1 MSEVAVQALGTKL
14 RGEFTNN
21 AALRRPYEERWA
33 MDLRQYLGIYE
44 PKVLKRIKKNR
55 SKIYLRK
62 TKTKVDALTARLIDL
77 QFPAKGEKNWT
88 LEPSTTPEVHPDLLR
103 EVVLMEEYRRAAKL
117 EAELVR
123 PLRPGEVPHLSE
135 RELRDLTLSLANDA
149 AEKMS
154 TEMEGQLAEGPG
166 RASYRSICERMVF
179 QGVLYGCGVLK
190 GPLVERRKREKF
202 MYSGE
207 AGWILGQEEGEY
219 WPFREFVSIWDIFPD
234 MTALEPSGLRFVWQS
249 HLKTLKDLKELE
261 AWPGFDT
268 AAISEHIKDHP
279 DGDAELEEYES
290 NLRGMSL
297 EDYKASATG
306 VPGRYRLL
314 ERWGYLSGKELAD
327 AGVEVADETGAYAA
341 NVWLLGERVVKAV
354 LAPIEGID
362 IPYCFFMFGR
372 DETGFF
378 PEGVASVMRHPQSA
392 FNTAVRMILDNA
404 AACAGPQVAVN
415 MSALHEGTD
424 PDDHYPF
431 KTWKFKNVEDMKT
444 ALNFFT
450 VPSNVQD
457 LLMVAKL
464 MADWS
469 DELTTP
475 RFMGGDNAV
484 GGAAETAS
492 GLSMLM
498 GAANIVI
505 KGLVAQFDIS
515 VTRPHITWS
524 YYWNMRFNP
533 REDIKG
539 DFVIK
544 AIGSSALIARE
555 LQAEQMLK
563 AIQMTDSPRFH
574 RYVKDREL
582 LVEGLKLMDLNIP
595 VRTEE
600 EAQQYE
606 QEQLAKEA
614 QAQAMANVQALLGAA
629 DKQGVALPD
638 AIMGMLN
645 GEMQKLGLAA

>member
-1 MSEVAVQALGTKL
+1 
-14 RGEFTNN
+14 
-21 AALRRPYEERWA
+21 
-33 MDLRQYLGIYE
+33 
-44 PKVLKRIKKNR
+44 
-55 SKIYLRK
+55 
-62 TKTKVDALTARLIDL
+62 
-77 QFPAKGEKNWT
+77 
-88 LEPSTTPEVHPDLLR
+88 
-103 EVVLMEEYRRAAKL
+103 
-117 EAELVR
+117 
-123 PLRPGEVPHLSE
+123 
-135 RELRDLTLSLANDA
+135 
-149 AEKMS
+149 
-154 TEMEGQLAEGPG
+154 
-166 RASYRSICERMVF
+166 
-179 QGVLYGCGVLK
+179 
-190 GPLVERRKREKF
+190 
-202 MYSGE
+202 
-207 AGWILGQEEGEY
+207 
-219 WPFREFVSIWDIFPD
+219 
-234 MTALEPSGLRFVWQS
+234 
-249 HLKTLKDLKELE
+249 
-261 AWPGFDT
+261 
-268 AAISEHIKDHP
+268 
-279 DGDAELEEYES
+279 
-290 NLRGMSL
+290 
-297 EDYKASATG
+297 
-306 VPGRYRLL
+306 
-314 ERWGYLSGKELAD
+314 
-327 AGVEVADETGAYAA
+327 
-341 NVWLLGERVVKAV
+341 
-354 LAPIEGID
+354 
-362 IPYCFFMFGR
+362 
-372 DETGFF
+372 
-378 PEGVASVMRHPQSA
+378 
-392 FNTAVRMILDNA
+392 
-404 AACAGPQVAVN
+404 
-415 MSALHEGTD
+415 
-424 PDDHYPF
+424 F